1 MEFWPV
7 GDSGGIAVASEAIGI
22 KIPDTGRRVI
32 GRVTTFKLGIVS
44 TILFSQHYTKIF
56 FKNRTKITSL
66 QFTIYILRARVKSH
80 IPKPDFLVANL
91 FLVSMGLESCPVR
104 AATFFMIT

>member
-1 MEFWPV
+1 MLGIER
-7 GDSGGIAVASEAIGI
+7 GIAVASEAIGL

-32 GRVTTFKLGIVS
+32 SRVTTFKLGIVS

>member
-1 MEFWPV
+1 MPV
-7 GDSGGIAVASEAIGI
+7 GDRGGIAAASEAFVL
-22 KIPDTGRRVI
+22 KIPHTGRRVI
-32 GRVTTFKLGIVS
+32 SRVTTFNLGIVS
-44 TILFSQHYTKIF
+44 TILFSYDDTKIF
-56 FKNRTKITSL
+56 FKNRTKIYSL
-66 QFTIYILRARVKSH
+66 QFTIYIPRAREMSH